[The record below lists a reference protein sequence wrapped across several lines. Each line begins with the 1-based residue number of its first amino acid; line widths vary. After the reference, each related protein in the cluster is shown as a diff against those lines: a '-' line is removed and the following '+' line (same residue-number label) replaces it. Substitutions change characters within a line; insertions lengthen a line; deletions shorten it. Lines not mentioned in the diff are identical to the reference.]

1 MKRQT
6 LHIASFLVLVLPFLM
21 TGCSGSGNAGG
32 PDVGETSV
40 TTTGDTGSG
49 GGTGTTPV
57 VTTVTLTSS
66 ASSIGI
72 SETAAL
78 TATVKDQDGSP
89 MEGVQVSFTLSG
101 DPADATVTASA
112 TTGADGTASAVVTP
126 GSTGGDA
133 TIVATASGVTS
144 DPVTVTITLPTAAS
158 LSVTVLP
165 KEITLNG
172 QAVVTAV
179 VTDKSDG
186 TGNPIAGKTITFA
199 LSADSPTGSAIDP
212 GSATTDGSGSAA
224 ATITPGSEVGT
235 ITVTATVDGLAVSD
249 SVAVI
254 PASSGSIAFVSA
266 VPTLMGVTGSGLPET
281 ATVTFE
287 VRDQAGQ
294 LVADGT
300 TVTFELV
307 GPGGGE
313 ALLETTAV
321 TSGGQAAAVV
331 TSGTVAGAVRVI
343 ARVTLGGNVFE
354 TASDNITVGSGPA
367 AGNHVSLALVP
378 INIAGRVRFGE
389 TSQITFFAADRFSN
403 FVPEGSAPSFFSESG
418 GIEPQGDGGTGSL
431 GSVTVTLQSQLPT
444 AADGIS
450 DILAYIVGEES
461 FVDANGNGVF
471 DFTDTNGNGVHDPG
485 EASEAFF
492 DVGEPFVDYNGNG
505 TWDGDDPDTAAD
517 EAATDHSGDRTFDG
531 AAQGVDADFNTS
543 CPAPGGSS
551 VPVSRGYFLDLDGDN
566 VYEPGDLS
574 DDHAGQYDPGS
585 ADVIPEVPLASIFEE
600 GNGFED
606 TNGDC
611 KRQGDEAFIDP
622 SGDGRYYPDV
632 DYTDLDGDG
641 VPGAGEAFVQEPFFD
656 GEQRNGR
663 DGAYDGPNGSWD
675 DRLFVSDHTT
685 VIFSGPTTVV
695 ATPSSIYLDP
705 GESVVVTIYV
715 GDDRG
720 HALASG
726 STVTI
731 GKGSG
736 SVGQMIGTGTFDIV
750 DGSGTRFS
758 VLIVNNVS
766 SGSGGFAS
774 VTVAVD
780 SPNGSTPEVGVA
792 IATLE
797 APP

>member
-1 MKRQT
+1 MIMKRS
-6 LHIASFLVLVLPFLM
+6 LLLCVLFVSLAAL
-21 TGCSGSGNAGG
+21 GCGSAGGNAGG
-32 PDVGETSV
+32 PESAGAVS
-40 TTTGDTGSG
+40 TTTGGSDG
-49 GGTGTTPV
+49 GGSGTGTAAV

-78 TATVKDQDGSP
+78 TATVKDQDGNP
-89 MEGVQVSFTLSG
+89 MEGVTVSFTLSG
-101 DPADATVTASA
+101 DPADATVTATA
-112 TTGADGTASAVVTP
+112 TTGSDGTASAVVTP

-133 TIVATASGVTS
+133 SIVATASGVSS

-186 TGNPIAGKTITFA
+186 TGNPIAGKTISFA
-199 LSADSPTGSAIDP
+199 LSSGSPTGSSIDP
-212 GSATTDGSGSAA
+212 GSDTTDGSGSAT

-249 SVAVI
+249 SVSVI

-266 VPTLMGVTGSGLPET
+266 TPTLIGVTGSGKPET
-281 ATVTFE
+281 STVTFE

-313 ALLETTAV
+313 ALLETTAATV
-321 TSGGQAAAVV
+321 GGQASAVV

-354 TASDNITVGSGPA
+354 TSSDNITVGSGPA
-367 AGNHVSLALVP
+367 AGNHVSLALEP

-389 TSQITFFAADRFSN
+389 TSQITFFGADRFSN
-403 FVPEGSAPSFFSESG
+403 FVPEGSAPSFFTESG
-418 GIEPQGDGGTGSL
+418 GIEPQGDGGTGVL
-431 GSVTVTLQSQLPT
+431 GTAVVTLQSQAPT
-444 AADGIS
+444 PADGVS
-450 DILAYIVGEES
+450 DILAYMVGEES
-461 FVDANGNGVF
+461 FVDINGNGVY
-471 DFTDTNGNGVHDPG
+471 DTG
-485 EASEAFF
+485 EPFF
-492 DVGEPFVDYNGNG
+492 DMGEPFVDYNGNG
-505 TWDGDDPDTAAD
+505 KWDGDDPDTAAD
-517 EAATDHSGDRTFDG
+517 EAATDADGDRTFEG
-531 AAQGVDADFNTS
+531 AAGGTGADFDS
-543 CPAPGGSS
+543 DCGAS
-551 VPVSRGYFLDLDGDN
+551 PVSRGYFFDLDGDGIFDA
-566 VYEPGDLS
+566 GDLS
-574 DDHAGQYDPGS
+574 NDHADMYDPGS
-585 ADVIPEVPLASIFEE
+585 GDVIPEVSLSGTFVE
-600 GNGFED
+600 GNGFAD
-606 TNGDC
+606 KDGDC
-611 KRQGDEAFIDP
+611 KLDADESFLDP
-622 SGDGRYYPDV
+622 SGDGRFQPDV

-641 VPGAGEAFVQEPFFD
+641 EPGAGEAFLQEPFFD
-656 GEQRNGR
+656 GEQQGGR
-663 DGAYDGPNGSWD
+663 DGAYDGPNGVWD
-675 DRLFVSDHTT
+675 DRLFVSDHAT
-685 VIFSGPTTVV
+685 VVFSGPTVVV

-705 GESVVVTIYV
+705 GESAIVYIYV

-731 GKGSG
+731 GKGQG
-736 SVGQMIGTGTFDIV
+736 SVGQIIGTGTSDIV

-766 SGSGGFAS
+766 AGGGGFAS
-774 VTVAVD
+774 VTVKVD
-780 SPNGSTPEVGVA
+780 SPNGSVA
-792 IATLE
+792 ETSVAFATLE
-797 APP
+797 APVKSSQSSSN